1 MEVAAGV
8 AVVVMMRVA
17 DETCYLQIHRMTVHR
32 PPWSFLKAKKR
43 KFRVVIDLRKQVFII
58 LCFVKFIMIYFYALD

>member
-17 DETCYLQIHRMTVHR
+17 DETCYLQIHRMTVRR
-32 PPWSFLKAKKR
+32 PPWSFLKAKKKKVSGCYR
-43 KFRVVIDLRKQVFII
+43 ST
-58 LCFVKFIMIYFYALD
+58 